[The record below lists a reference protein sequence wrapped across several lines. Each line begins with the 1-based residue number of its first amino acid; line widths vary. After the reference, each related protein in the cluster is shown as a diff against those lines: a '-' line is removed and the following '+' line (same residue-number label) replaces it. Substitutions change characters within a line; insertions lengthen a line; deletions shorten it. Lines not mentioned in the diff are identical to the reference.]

1 MAENVLAN
9 FYGAEVR
16 LCEFKPDFSDKTKF
30 VKLESDS
37 AAKMQIS
44 AFVQDSIPAAM
55 AGATSNLYTVTFP
68 KGVPQV
74 LTKLKDGRGYITPI
88 KDAESGKFVAHAALN
103 QVGNGYAIV
112 AGAFSVMSIATSQY
126 YLSEINNKLNK
137 IQLGVDKILDFLYG
151 EKRAELMSEVAFAKY
166 AYENFASIMAHSE
179 QREATIVGLQS
190 TKKTA
195 MKDLEFY
202 ICDLDNLA
210 DNVSKDIPGTARKA
224 LQLKNCL
231 DISAQLYVLSG
242 IMEMYYSQNTDRGYV
257 SYLENEMSTYLK
269 KSESHILQDYAKIVN
284 PVVAFDGG
292 KNPIA
297 AIKGKENIDDEKKR
311 IKEIMDEL
319 TDGEESKLRRSLKD
333 ALHAA
338 DKKSEFYINGNGD
351 IYMSVGA

>member
-1 MAENVLAN
+1 MAENTLAN
-9 FYGAEVR
+9 FYGAEVK
-16 LCEFKPDFSDKTKF
+16 LCEIKPDLGDKTKF

-44 AFVQDSIPAAM
+44 AFVQNSIPAVM

-68 KGVPQV
+68 KGVPHT
-74 LTKLKDGRGYITPI
+74 LGKLRDGSGYFGAIQDPTT
-88 KDAESGKFVAHAALN
+88 GKFVGAAALN
-103 QVGNGYAIV
+103 PVGNTAAIV
-112 AGAFSVMSIATSQY
+112 AGAFSAMSIATSQY

-166 AYENFASIMAHSE
+166 AYENFASIMSHPE
-179 QREATIVGLQS
+179 QREATIAGLQS

-195 MKDLEFY
+195 IKDSEFY

-210 DNVSKDIPGTARKA
+210 DNVSKDVPGTARKA

-242 IMEMYYSQNTDRGYV
+242 IMEMYYSQNTDSSYV
-257 SYLENEMSTYLK
+257 SYLENEMTTYLK

-284 PVVAFDGG
+284 PVISFDGG

-297 AIKGKENIDDEKKR
+297 AIKGKENIDDEKKQ
-311 IKEIMDEL
+311 IKEIMEEL
-319 TDGEESKLRRSLKD
+319 TGGEESKLRRSLKD

-338 DKKSEFYINGNGD
+338 DKKSEFYINDNGD